1 MKRRAV
7 LVAAAAWPSLIWAGE
22 AVAQAKPPVLIG
34 WLNTGSRVVS
44 GQRLA
49 TFKDG
54 MAQFGWKDGSNYVVE
69 ERWADG
75 QYARLQ
81 VLAEELAAK
90 KPALV
95 VAATLRAVTAAARAL
110 PNTPVVQASGGD
122 PAGTGLVKT
131 LARPGGMV
139 TGVTNI
145 VGVLSEKYLELL
157 LATVPK
163 ARRIGFL
170 FDSGSAVFLARHK
183 ENAGHSIA
191 RYSVDARFA
200 EAARPDEI
208 GPAISNLATEGVQ
221 ALIVMPSPLFSNER
235 QRIVRLALDHRWPV
249 ISDTRV
255 WVEMGAL
262 LSYGHDIAT
271 LYRRAAYY
279 VDRILK
285 GAQPADLPIEQ
296 PTKLEFAVNLKT
308 AKALGITIPQ
318 TVLLRADTVIE

>member
-1 MKRRAV
+1 MKRRAA
-7 LVAAAAWPSLIWAGE
+7 LIAAAAWLSLIWSRE
-22 AVAQAKPPVLIG
+22 AAAQARPPVLIG
-34 WLNTGSRVVS
+34 WLNTGSRDVS

-54 MAQFGWKDGSNYVVE
+54 MAELGWKDGATYVVE

-75 QYARLQ
+75 RYNRLP
-81 VLAEELAAK
+81 VLAEELAVR
-90 KPALV
+90 KPAV
-95 VAATLRAVTAAARAL
+95 IVAATLRAVMAAARAL

-122 PAGTGLVKT
+122 PVATGLVKT

-145 VGVLSEKYLELL
+145 VGILSEKYLELL

-163 ARRIGFL
+163 VRRIGFL
-170 FDSGSAVFLARHK
+170 FDSGSPVFLARHR
-183 ENAGHSIA
+183 ENARHSIA

-200 EAARPDEI
+200 EAAHPDEI
-208 GPAISNLATEGVQ
+208 GPAISNLEKEGAQ
-221 ALIVMPSPLFSNER
+221 ALVVMPSPLFSNER
-235 QRIVRLALDHRWPV
+235 QRIVRLALGHRWPV

-318 TVLLRADTVIE
+318 SVLLRADTVIE